1 MTLGS
6 QTVVLVVEPGRDR
19 FGDII
24 PGSGSETTV
33 AGCMVQ
39 PDTTTEFT
47 DGRDT
52 TTTNLR
58 AWLPAGTA
66 VAATTKVRYDGRTYA
81 VDGQPSRWI
90 DFDGVDDHV
99 ELRLRIVEG

>member
-1 MTLGS
+1 MSLGS
-6 QTVVLVVEPGRDR
+6 QTVTLVVEPGRDR

-33 AGCMVQ
+33 NGCMVQ
-39 PDTTTEFT
+39 PDTTNEVT

-52 TTTNLR
+52 ITTSLR
-58 AWLPAGTA
+58 AWLPAGTV
-66 VAATTKVRYDGRTYA
+66 VAATAKVRYDGTLYS
-81 VDGQPSRWI
+81 VDGEPSRWI
-90 DFDGVDDHV
+90 DFEGVEDHV